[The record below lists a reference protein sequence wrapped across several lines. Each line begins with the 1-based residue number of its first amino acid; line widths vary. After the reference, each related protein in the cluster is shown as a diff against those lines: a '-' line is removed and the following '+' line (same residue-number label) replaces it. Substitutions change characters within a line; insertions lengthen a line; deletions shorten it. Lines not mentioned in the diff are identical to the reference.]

1 MLLPMAIDAVDR
13 FLIIIISNKHNIL
26 ISLGTYIG
34 TNELYDFSFKTREL
48 GLTWVE
54 VFLYIHIIYYRTN
67 DYMGYYRPR
76 IPNLLT
82 IVT

>member
-1 MLLPMAIDAVDR
+1 MLLPMAIDAVVR
-13 FLIIIISNKHNIL
+13 FLIIISNKHNIL
-26 ISLGTYIG
+26 ILLGTYID
-34 TNELYDFSFKTREL
+34 TDELYGFSFKTREL
-48 GLTWVE
+48 GLTRVE

-67 DYMGYYRPR
+67 YMGYYRPR